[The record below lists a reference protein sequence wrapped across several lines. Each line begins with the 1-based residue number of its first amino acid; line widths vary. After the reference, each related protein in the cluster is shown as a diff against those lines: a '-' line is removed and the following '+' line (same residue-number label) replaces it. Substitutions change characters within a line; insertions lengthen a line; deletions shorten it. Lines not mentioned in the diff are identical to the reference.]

1 MPIVKYRGHNEAE
14 ALAEVLRLF
23 FGSCETGSE
32 QELIAGYDRKVITS
46 ILLTHGETYEILT
59 ECEQQQTIS
68 LKVPSEKFRREI
80 KRQLYCQ
87 LEQLTDTHYP
97 WGSLNGVRPTQI
109 VLESY
114 LRNNSNTNAT
124 IDELTEYWRLSEEK
138 AKLGLET
145 AIAEKQIMDTLSRD
159 DLFVYAGVPFCPGRC
174 SYCSFIARDAHRLEK
189 WLEPYAD
196 TMVEEAK
203 LVFSSLS
210 KPVKAL
216 YLGGG
221 TPTSLPDS
229 AFARLLEGLVR
240 YVPLIQG
247 GEWTVEAGRPD
258 TITKTK
264 LELIRQA
271 GADRI
276 CINPQTMNDATLER
290 IGRHHT
296 TAQTHSAYEQAR
308 ALGFRHIN
316 MDLIAGLP
324 GEEPNEL
331 IRSLNEL
338 VKLGPESITIHT
350 LALKRSSGLQ
360 QMDNDSLRAASK
372 PQRELTEA
380 IEEAGRILRTGGWN
394 PYYLYRQKEVA
405 GGLENTGFAQEGKA
419 CNYNVAMMSDRY
431 DVIGLGSGAVS
442 KKVDGTKVK
451 RVSNSKDLLDY
462 QQRLPELAERKLKL
476 FLA

>member
-1 MPIVKYRGHNEAE
+1 MPIVRYNGHNEKE

-23 FGSCETGSE
+23 YGSFESGSG
-32 QELIAGYDRKVITS
+32 QELIAGDDGVMINSR
-46 ILLTHGETYEILT
+46 LLPANDMFEILT

-68 LKVPSEKFRREI
+68 HQITPEKFRREI

-87 LEQLTDTHYP
+87 LELLTDTHFP

-109 VLESY
+109 VIESY
-114 LRNNSNTNAT
+114 LRNMKDEKAT
-124 IDELTEYWRLSEEK
+124 IVELVDYWRLSTEK
-138 AKLGLET
+138 AKLGLE
-145 AIAEKQIMDTLSRD
+145 AALAEKLIMDGLSSD

-174 SYCSFIARDAHRLEK
+174 SYCSFIARDAHRMEK
-189 WLEPYAD
+189 WLDPYAD

-203 LVFSSLS
+203 LVFAGLS
-210 KPVKAL
+210 RPVKAL

-240 YVPLIQG
+240 YVPLAED

-290 IGRHHT
+290 IGRRHT
-296 TAQTHSAYEQAR
+296 TAQTITAFEKAR
-308 ALGFRHIN
+308 ELGFRHIN

-324 GEEPNEL
+324 GEDPAEL
-331 IRSLNEL
+331 LRSLDKL
-338 VKLGPESITIHT
+338 IALGPESITVHT
-350 LALKRSSGLQ
+350 LALKRSSDLQ
-360 QMDNDSLRAASK
+360 QLDTSSLKAASR
-372 PQRELTEA
+372 PQAELSA
-380 IEEAGRILRTGGWN
+380 AVEEAGRRLRSGGWN
-394 PYYLYRQKEVA
+394 PYYLYRQKDVA
-405 GGLENTGFAQEGKA
+405 GGLENTGFAKAEKA
-419 CNYNVAMMSDRY
+419 CIYNVAMMSDRF

-442 KKVDGTKVK
+442 KKVEGT
-451 RVSNSKDLLDY
+451 RVRRTSNSKDLLDY
-462 QQRLPELAERKLKL
+462 QQRLPELTERKLKL
-476 FLA
+476 FQV

>member
-1 MPIVKYRGHNEAE
+1 MPIIRYKGHDEKE

-23 FGSCETGSE
+23 FGGFESGSE
-32 QELIAGYDRKVITS
+32 QELIVGSDNVIITS
-46 ILLTHGETYEILT
+46 ILLHDAEKYVIKT
-59 ECEQQQTIS
+59 ECDGQQTLSQI
-68 LKVPSEKFRREI
+68 VAPEKFRREI

-109 VLESY
+109 VMESY
-114 LRNNSNTNAT
+114 LRNDRSEEAA
-124 IDELTEYWRLSEEK
+124 ISELTDYWRLSEEK
-138 AKLGLET
+138 AKLGLE
-145 AIAEKQIMDTLSRD
+145 AALAEQLIMDKLSPD

-174 SYCSFIARDAHRLEK
+174 SYCSFIARDAHRLES

-196 TMVEEAK
+196 TMVEEAR
-203 LVFSSLS
+203 LVFSGISR
-210 KPVKAL
+210 PVQAL

-221 TPTSLPDS
+221 TPTSLPDT
-229 AFARLLEGLVR
+229 AFARLLEGLVK
-240 YVPLIQG
+240 YVPLAEG

-290 IGRHHT
+290 IGRRHT
-296 TAQTHSAYEQAR
+296 TAQTIAAYEQAR
-308 ALGFRHIN
+308 AYGFKHIN

-324 GEEPNEL
+324 GEEPEEL
-331 IRSLNEL
+331 LRSLDKL
-338 VKLGPESITIHT
+338 IDLGPESITVHT

-360 QMDNDSLRAASK
+360 QMDSDSLRKASK
-372 PQRELTEA
+372 PQLKLTEA
-380 IEEAGRILRTGGWN
+380 VEETGRRLRDEGLY

-405 GGLENTGFAQEGKA
+405 GGLENTGFAKPGKA
-419 CNYNVAMMSDRY
+419 CVYNVAMMSDRY

-442 KKVDGTKVK
+442 KRVVGTRVK

-476 FLA
+476 FFD

>member
-1 MPIVKYRGHNEAE
+1 MPIIRYKGHDEKE

-23 FGSCETGSE
+23 FGGFESGSE
-32 QELIAGYDRKVITS
+32 QDLIVGSDNVIITS
-46 ILLTHGETYEILT
+46 ILLPDGDNLMIKT
-59 ECEQQQTIS
+59 ECEGQQTINRS
-68 LKVPSEKFRREI
+68 IAPEKFRREI

-109 VLESY
+109 VMESY
-114 LRNNSNTNAT
+114 LRNDRNEEDAIS
-124 IDELTEYWRLSEEK
+124 ELTDYWRLSEKK
-138 AKLGLET
+138 AKLGLE
-145 AIAEKQIMDTLSRD
+145 AALAEQQIMDGLTPD

-174 SYCSFIARDAHRLEK
+174 SYCSFIARDAHRLES

-203 LVFSSLS
+203 MVFSGLS
-210 KPVKAL
+210 KPVRAL

-240 YVPLIQG
+240 YLPLVEG

-258 TITKTK
+258 TITRTK

-290 IGRHHT
+290 IGRGHT
-296 TAQTHSAYEQAR
+296 TAQTVMAFEQAR
-308 ALGFRHIN
+308 ELGFKHIN

-324 GEEPNEL
+324 GEEPEEL
-331 IRSLNEL
+331 LRSLDKL
-338 VKLGPESITIHT
+338 ISLGPESITIHT

-360 QMDNDSLRAASK
+360 QMDSDSLRAASK
-372 PQRELTEA
+372 PQLRLSEA
-380 IEEAGRILRTGGWN
+380 VEEAGRRLREEGLY

-405 GGLENTGFAQEGKA
+405 GGLENTGYAKPGKA
-419 CNYNVAMMSDRY
+419 CVYNVAMMSDRY
-431 DVIGLGSGAVS
+431 NVIGLGSGAVS
-442 KKVDGTKVK
+442 KRVVGTKV
-451 RVSNSKDLLDY
+451 RRTSNSKDLLDY
-462 QQRLPELAERKLKL
+462 QQRLPELTERKLKL
-476 FLA
+476 FFD